1 MGLLLDNALLVR
13 VVLSS
18 FALML
23 GYTQPRQGWWLCLS
37 PKGVFCGAG
46 ECHQPARAPKSSKNA
61 CEKAKVVS

>member
-37 PKGVFCGAG
+37 PKWLGGEVG
-46 ECHQPARAPKSSKNA
+46 ECHPARTAPKY
-61 CEKAKVVS
+61 